1 MNVISKAMCSIMLIT
16 STVLGTA
23 NAIAQ
28 EKTEKVFGDYT
39 FVPKGKWVAG
49 LSASFSQSN
58 NNNYQFLIVENI
70 SGNTYSMK
78 VSPMFCYIFKDN
90 LGIGGRFG
98 YSRSRTKYNS
108 ADLIL
113 DTETSY
119 EVENYYS
126 INQTFSGMG
135 IFRTYIPLGHQNRFA
150 LFNEVQLEF
159 GYGESKLTKGLGTDF
174 SGTFQRN
181 YSVNLGLCP
190 GMVMFLNN
198 YSAIEVNV
206 GVLGFGYTHTKSTTD
221 QIYVANLKTQSAN
234 FKVNLFSISF
244 GAVFYL

>member
-1 MNVISKAMCSIMLIT
+1 MNVISKAMCFIMLIT

-39 FVPKGKWVAG
+39 FVPKGQWVAG

-98 YSRSRTKYNS
+98 YSR
-108 ADLIL
+108 
-113 DTETSY
+113 
-119 EVENYYS
+119 
-126 INQTFSGMG
+126 
-135 IFRTYIPLGHQNRFA
+135 
-150 LFNEVQLEF
+150 
-159 GYGESKLTKGLGTDF
+159 
-174 SGTFQRN
+174 
-181 YSVNLGLCP
+181 
-190 GMVMFLNN
+190 
-198 YSAIEVNV
+198 
-206 GVLGFGYTHTKSTTD
+206 
-221 QIYVANLKTQSAN
+221 
-234 FKVNLFSISF
+234 
-244 GAVFYL
+244 